1 MKELNRVI
9 ILEAVLKERELQDSI
24 LKEQFDYTDEWWHVL
39 TIEKNGHIAGEIYNK
54 NKQKL
59 FLEIVQV
66 CAIYFAWAE
75 SILDESEGVHYEKER

>member
-1 MKELNRVI
+1 MNELNRVI

-24 LKEQFDYTDEWWHVL
+24 LKEQSDYTDEWWHVL

-75 SILDESEGVHYEKER
+75 SVRRRQLNGK

>member
-1 MKELNRVI
+1 MKQLNRVI

-54 NKQKL
+54 NKQKRKK
-59 FLEIVQV
+59 
-66 CAIYFAWAE
+66 
-75 SILDESEGVHYEKER
+75 H